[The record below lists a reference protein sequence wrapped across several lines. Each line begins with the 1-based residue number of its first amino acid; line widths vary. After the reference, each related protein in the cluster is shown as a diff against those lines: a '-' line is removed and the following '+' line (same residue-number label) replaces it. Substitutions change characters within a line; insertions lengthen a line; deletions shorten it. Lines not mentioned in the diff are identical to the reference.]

1 MNDDKIKSQ
10 TVKPIAGNAIPTSE
24 DHPLHILDN
33 QIDPSKKPRKYDVPQ
48 KPIRTFEKDLEE
60 EMAKVN
66 ASGSKIKEPG
76 KGFFSFLSRSKKP
89 IDKAAEKLVEKPKE
103 IPVKPVKEKFVSKVA
118 ETKAVEPKVVEQ
130 IQKPK
135 TFEEKVAEARLQLKK
150 FEEQEAK
157 AQPII
162 EQVVTPE
169 LIPLIKIEEK
179 LPEIEPAIQPVI
191 KPTAIPIKIIKQPEV
206 VERPKVVEQI
216 RVVEKP
222 TVVEPPIAEPPAF
235 ITKPIDNLRT
245 YEGDVADNIKNK
257 NTSILTMAIAESER
271 GGGTKSITSST
282 NSNIGKNI
290 SMVIASILLIAGGI
304 YGGYYLYS
312 ISPLA
317 VVPIKQD
324 TRTPSII
331 NSDIQK
337 VILIKEFNSGE
348 LIKTMSGQFGTLTN
362 DKNVLTEFIL
372 NKTVASTTSRVTGK
386 DFIQLIDFNITDTLK
401 RSLTDKWMVG
411 MYSVDEQGFEQNLP
425 FIILTTDFFQNAF
438 AGMLKWEDTLPQ
450 EMGAVFGY
458 SPSSGRF
465 VDKVIMNRDI
475 REYVTGSGETLFL
488 YTFIDKDTILM
499 TTSEAIVPI
508 VLERIEKQ
516 TYVR

>member
-60 EMAKVN
+60 EMAKVK
-66 ASGSKIKEPG
+66 ASGSNVKEQK
-76 KGFFSFLSRSKKP
+76 KGFFSFISRTKKP
-89 IDKAAEKLVEKPKE
+89 IEKTVEKPAE
-103 IPVKPVKEKFVSKVA
+103 IPAKPVKEKFVNKVV
-118 ETKAVEPKVVEQ
+118 EKKVVEPKVVEQ

-135 TFEEKVAEARLQLKK
+135 TFEEKVAEARSQLKK
-150 FEEQEAK
+150 FEEQEVK
-157 AQPII
+157 IQPIPEKI
-162 EQVVTPE
+162 VMPEVVP
-169 LIPLIKIEEK
+169 IIKIEEK
-179 LPEIEPAIQPVI
+179 APVIEPVTKPVI
-191 KPTAIPIKIIKQPEV
+191 KPTAIPIKIVDRPIVADIPRV
-206 VERPKVVEQI
+206 VERPAVS
-216 RVVEKP
+216 
-222 TVVEPPIAEPPAF
+222 EPPVF

-245 YEGDVADNIKNK
+245 YEGDIADNIKNK

-271 GGGTKSITSST
+271 GGGTKSVTNNTSSNT
-282 NSNIGKNI
+282 GKNI
-290 SMVIASILLIAGGI
+290 SMALASIVLIAGGI

-324 TRTPSII
+324 TRTPSIV

-337 VILIKEFNSGE
+337 VITIKELNRGE
-348 LIKTMSGQFGTLTN
+348 LIKTMAEQFSTLTN
-362 DKNVLTEFIL
+362 DKNVLTEFVL
-372 NKTVASTTSRVTGK
+372 NKTIASTTSRLTGK
-386 DFIQLIDFNITDTLK
+386 DFINVINFNITDTLK

-411 MYSVDEQGFEQNLP
+411 MYSANEQGIEQNLP

-438 AGMLKWEDTLPQ
+438 AGMLKWENTLPQ
-450 EMGAVFGY
+450 EMSGVFGY

-475 REYVTGSGETLFL
+475 REYVTGSGEALFL

-508 VLERIEKQ
+508 ILERIEKQ